1 MDWKFIV
8 FIVLGITTI
17 VLAIRQAKRKK
28 PIWGYVVK
36 EIIDLGSEA
45 PPEIKVTF
53 NDKQIKD
60 LYRAVVIF
68 LNRGNEPI
76 RKQDVVKRIVVDFGD
91 GQIVKEPVLL
101 AISKEENNFCVNK
114 VGDNSVELGFEYL
127 GRGDGACV
135 EVLHTGGKLPSISGT
150 IIDIPIKKV
159 EGFDEGRESTS
170 VSTVVIL
177 GMAFVGM
184 AIYLGL
190 TFSSVFPHIN
200 EPMAVWRVAL
210 TGFFILAVCV
220 LAVGLYRDT
229 RLIIRSRAF
238 PSWSRNI
245 SERIVEAKL
254 TRIGEPMFAYCPK
267 CRQNREMIE
276 VEPVKMRGGRAA
288 FRGRCVKC
296 GTKLF
301 RIGT

>member
-8 FIVLGITTI
+8 FIVLGIATI
-17 VLAIRQAKRKK
+17 VLAIRQAKRKR
-28 PIWGYVVK
+28 PVWGYAVR
-36 EIIDLGSEA
+36 EIIGLGSGA
-45 PPEIKVTF
+45 PPEIKLTF
-53 NDKQIKD
+53 SDKQIKD

-76 RKQDVVKRIVVDFGD
+76 RKQDVVKKIVVDFGD

-101 AISKEENNFCVNK
+101 AISKEENNFSVNK

-150 IIDIPIKKV
+150 IIDTPIKKA
-159 EGFDEGRESTS
+159 EGFDEGRESARVS
-170 VSTVVIL
+170 VVVIL
-177 GMAFVGM
+177 GMAFVGI

-190 TFSSVFPHIN
+190 TLSSVFPHIN
-200 EPMAVWRVAL
+200 EPMAAWRVAL
-210 TGFFILAVCV
+210 TGFLILAVGV
-220 LAVGLYRDT
+220 LAVGLYRDI

-267 CRQNREMIE
+267 CRRNREMIE
-276 VEPVKMRGGRAA
+276 IEPVKMRGGHAA

-296 GTKLF
+296 GTKVF